1 MDKANSQVM
10 NEENQTPNLC
20 SIPPESKARR
30 GGRICCW
37 ERTQPNVL
45 QSINFT
51 KDYTLYL
58 FFTLVISLHE
68 VVTLLEYQYCHYIII
83 SFVRIYQIIK
93 VC

>member
-1 MDKANSQVM
+1 MSLAGNSNFWVLL
-10 NEENQTPNLC
+10 P
-20 SIPPESKARR
+20 
-30 GGRICCW
+30 GRKTLYPGLIIVTCW

-58 FFTLVISLHE
+58 FFTLVISLHN

-83 SFVRIYQIIK
+83 SSVRIYQIIK

>member
-1 MDKANSQVM
+1 MKYAFYCKYQRKQFLGM
-10 NEENQTPNLC
+10 
-20 SIPPESKARR
+20 
-30 GGRICCW
+30 CW

-58 FFTLVISLHE
+58 FFTLIISLHT
-68 VVTLLEYQYCHYIII
+68 VVTLLEYQYCHYIIV
-83 SFVRIYQIIK
+83 SSVRIYQIIK